1 MCDILRICFD
11 KAENDIACLI
21 ITRQNNDGSLTL
33 LKEFYGEEAEGLYN
47 FLSKQVILP
56 IKEENT

>member
-1 MCDILRICFD
+1 MSDVLHICFN
-11 KAENDIACLI
+11 KVENDMACLL

-56 IKEENT
+56 SKEEST